1 MILLTYEIVELLK
14 AKELAAI
21 KQAQAD
27 REENMSARNE
37 LNGKDGNQNQASPTS
52 LEVRFAQS
60 QLSRSRRQLIR
71 AILDKNEE
79 TFFLSS
85 REMAKRYNVD
95 AATIVR
101 TVQALGYEHFA
112 DFAADL
118 RQHFVKQI
126 TPYTVLKA
134 ATREKRSVTDHVRH
148 CVERDTESLS
158 VLRSSLDAD
167 RVVELAKLIH
177 RSRRI
182 LVVGVDLAASLAW
195 FLAYSLTSLGFDA
208 EAPVG
213 STGNLQHKLDVLTD
227 KDLLVAISFG
237 RCLRE
242 TVESVLRARERG
254 VPTFGITDDTTT
266 PIAMHCDA
274 YLVASTNSPSFTG
287 SHVAPMALLNSIIVA
302 SSHLQPQRALAMLG
316 RTEEEYRMGPRWYQE
331 PLRRA
336 KSGSDG
342 EHKSNDTKSNNL
354 RKK

>member
-1 MILLTYEIVELLK
+1 MPV
-14 AKELAAI
+14 
-21 KQAQAD
+21 
-27 REENMSARNE
+27 RNE
-37 LNGKDGNQNQASPTS
+37 TDGQDGNPGQALPTS

-60 QLSRSRRQLIR
+60 QLSRSRRQLVR
-71 AILDKNEE
+71 AILDKHEE

-101 TVQALGYEHFA
+101 TVQALGYERFA

-134 ATREKRSVTDHVRH
+134 ATQEKRSVPDQVRH

-182 LVVGVDLAASLAW
+182 LVIGVDLAASLAW
-195 FLAYSLTSLGFDA
+195 FLAYGLTPLGFDA

-213 STGNLQHKLDVLTD
+213 SAGNLQHKIDGLTGR
-227 KDLLVAISFG
+227 DLLIAISFG

-242 TVESVLRARERG
+242 TVEAVLRAREQG
-254 VPTFGITDDTTT
+254 VPTFGITDGDIT

-274 YLVASTNSPSFTG
+274 YLVAPTSSPSFTG
-287 SHVAPMALLNSIIVA
+287 SYVAPMALINSIVVA
-302 SSHLQPQRALAMLG
+302 CSHLQPQRALAMLG
-316 RTEEEYRMGPRWYQE
+316 RTEEEYRTGARWYQE
-331 PLRRA
+331 PPRRA
-336 KSGSDG
+336 KSGGDG
-342 EHKSNDTKSNNL
+342 EPRADDAHAKRRRQK
-354 RKK
+354 